1 MRARSEN
8 RALVAI
14 GTFKLMKGLLLFVL
28 AAGLLSCLHKD
39 IEQIAEHWIELFRV
53 DPHNRYI
60 AAFLKKLGLLT
71 GKRLAELDALTFF
84 YAAILSTE
92 GIGLILRKR
101 WAEYFTVIATASF
114 IPMEV
119 YELFRSVHAAKIA
132 LLILNVAIVWYL
144 IVTLRRHA
152 RADA

>member
-14 GTFKLMKGLLLFVL
+14 GTFKLVKGLLLFVL

-39 IEQIAEHWIELFRV
+39 IEQIAEHWINLLRV
-53 DPHNRYI
+53 DPSNRYI

-71 GKRLAELDALTFF
+71 DKKLAELGGLTFF
-84 YAAILSTE
+84 YAAILFTE

-119 YELFRSVHAAKIA
+119 YELFRDVHTGKIA
-132 LLILNVAIVWYL
+132 LLVLNVAIVWYL

-152 RADA
+152 GKDV